1 MIFLIISL
9 FVFLSLARLSIF
21 FVPDDCGT
29 MLLLLVLNIVT
40 VEPKEVAFVIGD
52 LFVESLY
59 LLVL

>member
-1 MIFLIISL
+1 MFLIISL
-9 FVFLSLARLSIF
+9 FVFLSFARLSIF
-21 FVPDDCGT
+21 FVPDDYGT

-52 LFVESLY
+52 LFAKSLY